1 MSDKDNKL
9 TPERI
14 QQLQQLQ
21 QILMQQKG
29 ASGAPNQM
37 PAGLPLMPKAPVTLT
52 PKGLLI
58 AIIQGM
64 QNSVK
69 FVDQFINLIV
79 KEDGGNANDVVKS
92 ARSPIL
98 FGVFVTVFFVI
109 LGTIWA
115 ATAPLDSAAVAIG
128 TVVSSTQKKIIN
140 HQEGGILKAV
150 FVKLGDVVKKG
161 DKLIELDD
169 TRTKSEYENV
179 LNQYR
184 TLVATESRLLAE
196 INHDTEIIYPPFLLK
211 DISEPDVAK
220 IIETQNS
227 LFSSKNKVISAERDS
242 LRQKTK
248 QLEKQIE
255 GYGAKKV
262 ALEKTLEV
270 TLDRLDATK
279 KLNAKGFAQKA
290 ALLEL
295 EAKEASI
302 QSELAMTDTEV
313 ARSEQ
318 EITKT
323 DIDLIN
329 LDSKFVTQTLNEL
342 KEAQA
347 QLAGHRER
355 FFYLQEALGRVVLK
369 SPVDGVVNNLNFHT
383 IGSSIPPGQTIV
395 EISPIDDL
403 LVIEAKV
410 EPKSIDSIKIGLV
423 SKIRFSAFKSRT
435 TPLFTGK
442 IISLSP
448 DLVMDHQ
455 RGPGDPLASG
465 YYLARIELDMDKFKE
480 IARTRKLELHPGMQ
494 AEVQIVT
501 GTRTLLRYLLDPVI
515 DAMFK
520 GFKEK

>member
-1 MSDKDNKL
+1 MSDNNNKL
-9 TPERI
+9 TPEKM

-21 QILMQQKG
+21 QMLLQQQQGGKAKQTTG
-29 ASGAPNQM
+29 
-37 PAGLPLMPKAPVTLT
+37 GLPGVPKPPSIWT
-52 PKGLLI
+52 PKGLFI
-58 AIIQGM
+58 AIMQSM

-69 FVDQFINLIV
+69 FVDQFINLVV

-98 FGVFVTVFFVI
+98 FGVFVTIFFV
-109 LGTIWA
+109 LFGAIWA

-140 HQEGGILKAV
+140 HQEGGVLRAV

-161 DKLIELDD
+161 DKLLELDD
-169 TRTKSEYENV
+169 TRLKSEYENE

-184 TLVATESRLLAE
+184 TLSATESRLLAE
-196 INHDTEIIYPPFLLK
+196 INNDTEVTYPDFLLNDK
-211 DISEPDVAK
+211 SEADVAK

-227 LFSSKNKVISAERDS
+227 LFSSKSKIVSAEKDS
-242 LRQKTK
+242 LK
-248 QLEKQIE
+248 QRSMQSSKQIE
-255 GYGAKKV
+255 GYKAKRT
-262 ALEKTLEV
+262 ALEKALEV

-295 EAKEASI
+295 EAKEASLL
-302 QSELAMTDTEV
+302 SELAITDTEIV
-313 ARSEQ
+313 RSEQ

-329 LDSKFVTQTLNEL
+329 LDSKFSTQTLNEL

-355 FFYLQEALGRVVLK
+355 FFYLKEALSRVILK

-383 IGSSIPPGQTIV
+383 IGSSIPPGQTII
-395 EISPIDDL
+395 EISPLNDP

-410 EPKSIDSIKIGLV
+410 EPKSIDSIAVGLV
-423 SKIRFSAFKSRT
+423 SKIKFSAFKSRT
-435 TPLFTGK
+435 TPSFTGK
-442 IISLSP
+442 VISLSP

-455 RGPGDPLASG
+455 RGPGDPLSNG
-465 YYLARIELDMDKFKE
+465 YYLARIEIDMDKFKE
-480 IARTRKLELHPGMQ
+480 IADSRKLELHPGMQ

-501 GTRTLLRYLLDPVI
+501 GTRTLLRYLLDPLA

>member
-1 MSDKDNKL
+1 MSDNNNKI
-9 TPERI
+9 TPEKM

-21 QILMQQKG
+21 QLLMQQKAAG
-29 ASGAPNQM
+29 EPNKM
-37 PAGLPLMPKAPVTLT
+37 PTGLPFMQKPPSMWT
-52 PKGLLI
+52 PKGFFI

-92 ARSPIL
+92 AKSPIL
-98 FGVFVTVFFVI
+98 FGLFVTVFFVI
-109 LGTIWA
+109 LGTIWM

-128 TVVSSTQKKIIN
+128 TVISSTQKKVIN
-140 HQEGGILKAV
+140 HQEGGVLKAV

-161 DKLIELDD
+161 DKLLELDD
-169 TRTKSEYENV
+169 TKTKSEYENV

-184 TLVATESRLLAE
+184 TLLASESRLLAE
-196 INHDTEIIYPPFLLK
+196 INNDTEIIYPEFLLK
-211 DISEPDVAK
+211 DKSEADVAK

-227 LFSSKNKVISAERDS
+227 LFSSRSKIISAERDS
-242 LRQKTK
+242 LRQRSK
-248 QLEKQIE
+248 QSKKQIE
-255 GYGAKKV
+255 GYEAKKV

-302 QSELAMTDTEV
+302 QSELAITDTEI
-313 ARSEQ
+313 AKAEQ

-323 DIDLIN
+323 DIELIN
-329 LDSKFVTQTLNEL
+329 IDSKFSTQTLNDL
-342 KEAQA
+342 KESQA

-355 FFYLQEALGRVVLK
+355 FFYLQEALNRVVIK

-383 IGSSIPPGQTIV
+383 IGSSIPPGQTMV
-395 EISPIDDL
+395 EISPINDP
-403 LVIEAKV
+403 LVIEAKI
-410 EPKSIDSIKIGLV
+410 EPKSIDSIAVGLV
-423 SKIRFSAFKSRT
+423 SKIKFSAFKSRT
-435 TPLFTGK
+435 TPSFTGK
-442 IISLSP
+442 VISLSP

-455 RGPGDPLASG
+455 RGPGDPLANG
-465 YYLARIELDMDKFKE
+465 YYLARIEIDMDKFKE
-480 IARTRKLELHPGMQ
+480 VANTRKLELHPGMQ

-501 GTRTLLRYLLDPVI
+501 GTRTLLRYLLDPLI